1 MKQGIR
7 QTILILALFE
17 VMTFQACQKKDNEPM
32 SPKKQLITTVTWKMT
47 NQTTNPGVDMDSDG
61 DVETNTYDYLVHCA
75 KDDLITFKTNGDAE
89 VDEGS
94 LSCIPLAPQTSSWPW
109 SFKDNET
116 ILLFRGT
123 EYTLVELSAT
133 TLRLRNNYN
142 NAGMSYILETTYGH

>member
-1 MKQGIR
+1 MKQAIR
-7 QTILILALFE
+7 VTVLILALFE
-17 VMTFQACQKKDNEPM
+17 VITFQACQEKDNE
-32 SPKKQLITTVTWKMT
+32 SVSTRKQLLTAGTWKMA

-61 DVETNTYDYLVHCA
+61 DVETNTYDYLVPCA
-75 KDDLITFKTNGDAE
+75 KDDFITFKTNGDAE

-94 LSCIPLAPQTSSWPW
+94 LSCFPLAPQTSSWPW

-133 TLRLRNNYN
+133 TLIVRNNFN
-142 NAGMSYILETTYGH
+142 NAGIPYTLETTYVH